1 MASYTLGMAAQ
12 ATGTAKSTIY
22 RAIKAGRL
30 SGTRTETGEWS
41 IDPAELARV
50 FPLIALPG
58 VTPATTDAA
67 AKERD
72 ATTDIL
78 VASLRATID
87 ALTSERDFL
96 RTTLA
101 NEQAGHAATQVAH
114 AATQS
119 AHATTQRLLLPAPAK
134 PVKQGATPAGEDATD
149 AGTPRNRWWR
159 RLAS

>member
-1 MASYTLGMAAQ
+1 MASYTLGMAAR

-30 SGTRTETGEWS
+30 SGTRTEAGEWS

-50 FPLIALPG
+50 FPLIVLPG
-58 VTPATTDAA
+58 ATPATPDTTAR
-67 AKERD
+67 ERD

-96 RTTLA
+96 RTTLV
-101 NEQAGHAATQVAH
+101 NEQATHAATQVAH
-114 AATQS
+114 AATQ
-119 AHATTQRLLLPAPAK
+119 RLLLPAPVK

-149 AGTPRNRWWR
+149 AGTSRNRSWWHR
-159 RLAS
+159 RAG